1 MKEKNFQTLFGHHL
15 KAATPVVSAAFEL
28 KICKNDK
35 PFRFNQLEKHQE
47 EGLLQ
52 AKRGLYYKLS
62 DLSLDKKPFDCF
74 WIRCNTAFVIIFFYH
89 PRQEKIFYGIEINDF
104 IKLRK
109 SWKRKSIRE
118 SELMATGLVR
128 KLKLKG
134 LKSKK
139 KNPPVA

>member
-1 MKEKNFQTLFGHHL
+1 M
-15 KAATPVVSAAFEL
+15 FEL
-28 KICKNDK
+28 KICKDNK
-35 PFRFNQLEKHQE
+35 PFRFNQLKEHQE
-47 EGLLQ
+47 AGLLQ

-74 WIRCNTAFVIIFFYH
+74 WIMCSTAFVIIFFYH

-109 SWKRKSIRE
+109 TWKRKSIRE

-128 KLKLKG
+128 KLKLK
-134 LKSKK
+134 SKK
-139 KNPPVA
+139 KNPPVV